1 MESGQAQ
8 AGERGEAGA
17 PPLSIRGLA
26 VRLHQGEHVIHALR
40 GVDFD
45 VARGE
50 IVALVGESGSGK
62 STLSLAV
69 QGLLSAGARPEVEGS
84 VLVDGTEIVGA
95 PGSTLRRVR
104 RESVRAIF
112 QDPMTSLNPT
122 MRVGH
127 QLAEAARDDR
137 PPEAWLERVGIKQ
150 PARRVHAFPHE
161 LSGGERQRV
170 MIAMAMSGKPV
181 LVLADEPTTALDVTV
196 QSQIL
201 ELIRALQRDSGTAFV
216 FVTHDLAVATTVADR
231 IAVIY
236 GGRIVE
242 SGGVE
247 QVVANPAH
255 PYTAALLEAR
265 FGLDADK
272 SHQLPTLRGEPA
284 SATLVEDA
292 CTFAPRC
299 LLARDDCRSS
309 RPPLAPVGQ
318 HDGRA
323 ACLHSDQV
331 TPELWSRTADAWSR
345 VPAEAPEPIVVVENL
360 RKAFTLRGRG
370 RTDEVVA
377 LEDVNLTM
385 RQGEAVAIVGESGS
399 GKSTLLKVIAGL
411 ATADSGTC
419 RHTSRVRPQMVFQDA
434 AASLT
439 PWIKIGDLAR
449 ERLRPLGLSPA
460 EQEQR
465 IASALERVGLS
476 PSLSRRLP
484 AQLSGGQ
491 QQRAAIARAIIVP
504 PDLLLCDEPVSG
516 MDVSLAAAILNLLG
530 ELRRELGMALLFVT
544 HDLSAARFIA
554 DRMLVMQR
562 GRLVE
567 DGTSEQIVTAPGNDY
582 TRELLASMPRAEVS
596 S

>member
-1 MESGQAQ
+1 
-8 AGERGEAGA
+8 
-17 PPLSIRGLA
+17 
-26 VRLHQGEHVIHALR
+26 VRLHQRDHAVHALR
-40 GVDFD
+40 GVDLE

-69 QGLLSAGARPEVEGS
+69 QGLLSAAARPDVNGS
-84 VLVDGTEIVGA
+84 IRVDGTEVVGA
-95 PGSTLRRVR
+95 PDSTLRRVR
-104 RESVRAIF
+104 RELVRSIF

-122 MRVGH
+122 MRVGR

-137 PPEAWLERVGIKQ
+137 APEAWLERVGIKQ
-150 PARRVHAFPHE
+150 AKSRVHAYPHE

-196 QSQIL
+196 QAQIL
-201 ELIRALQRDSGTAFV
+201 ELIRELRRDSGTAFV

-242 SGGVE
+242 SGSVE
-247 QVVANPAH
+247 QVIAGPAH
-255 PYTAALLEAR
+255 PYSAALLEAR

-272 SHQLPTLRGEPA
+272 GHQLPTLRGDPA
-284 SATLVEDA
+284 SATMIDDA
-292 CTFAPRC
+292 CAFAPRC
-299 LLARDDCRSS
+299 LLARDDCRSV
-309 RPPLAPVGQ
+309 RPPLLPVRQ
-318 HDGRA
+318 HDGSA
-323 ACLHSDQV
+323 ACLHSDEV
-331 TPELWSRTADAWSR
+331 TPELWARTADAWSR
-345 VPAEAPEPIVVVENL
+345 TPAEPPDPIVVVEGL
-360 RKAFTLRGRG
+360 SKTFALKGRG
-370 RTDEVVA
+370 RSGEVAA

-385 RQGEAVAIVGESGS
+385 RKGEAVAIVGESGS

-411 ATADSGTC
+411 ATADAGTC
-419 RHTSRVRPQMVFQDA
+419 RHTSDVRPQMVFQDA

-439 PWIKIGDLAR
+439 PWMKIGDLAR
-449 ERLRPLGLSPA
+449 ERLKPLGLPPA
-460 EQEQR
+460 EQEHR
-465 IASALERVGLS
+465 IATALERVGLS
-476 PSLSRRLP
+476 PSLANRLP

-567 DGTSEQIVTAPGNDY
+567 DGSSEQIVSAPTNDY
-582 TRELLASMPRAEVS
+582 TRELLASMPGAGVVS
-596 S
+596 

>member
-8 AGERGEAGA
+8 AEGRGDGA
-17 PPLSIRGLA
+17 APLSIRDLE

-69 QGLLSAGARPEVEGS
+69 QGLVSAGARPEVEGS
-84 VLVDGTEIVGA
+84 ILVDGTEIVDA

-104 RESVRAIF
+104 RESVRSIF

-122 MRVGH
+122 MRVGQ

-137 PPEAWLERVGIKQ
+137 PPEAWLERVGIAQ

-201 ELIRALQRDSGTAFV
+201 ELIRELRRDSGTAFV

-242 SGGVE
+242 SGAVE
-247 QVVANPAH
+247 QVVARPAH
-255 PYTAALLEAR
+255 PYSAALLEAR

-272 SHQLPTLRGEPA
+272 SHQLPTLRGDPA
-284 SATLVEDA
+284 LATVLDDA
-292 CTFAPRC
+292 CAFAPRC
-299 LLARDDCRSS
+299 LIARDECRAT
-309 RPPLAPVGQ
+309 RPPLVPVSQ

-323 ACLHSDQV
+323 ACLYSDQV
-331 TPELWSRTADAWSR
+331 TAELWSRTADAWSR
-345 VPAEAPEPIVVVENL
+345 MPAEAPEPIVVVENL
-360 RKAFTLRGRG
+360 RKTFTLRGRG
-370 RTDEVVA
+370 RSGEVVA
-377 LEDVNLTM
+377 LDDVNLTM
-385 RQGEAVAIVGESGS
+385 RKGEAVAIVGESGS
-399 GKSTLLKVIAGL
+399 REVVAAQGDRGPGDRRLGQLHARQQGPAADGLPGRRRVAHAVDEDRRPGSRAPEAARPLARRSRSCASRTRSSASASRRRCRAG
-411 ATADSGTC
+411 C
-419 RHTSRVRPQMVFQDA
+419 RRSSRAVSSSERRSRARSSSRRISCSATSR
-434 AASLT
+434 
-439 PWIKIGDLAR
+439 
-449 ERLRPLGLSPA
+449 
-460 EQEQR
+460 
-465 IASALERVGLS
+465 
-476 PSLSRRLP
+476 
-484 AQLSGGQ
+484 
-491 QQRAAIARAIIVP
+491 
-504 PDLLLCDEPVSG
+504 
-516 MDVSLAAAILNLLG
+516 
-530 ELRRELGMALLFVT
+530 
-544 HDLSAARFIA
+544 SAAWTSRSPRRSSTCWA
-554 DRMLVMQR
+554 SCGASSAWPCCSSRTTSPRPASSPTGCWSCSD

-567 DGTSEQIVTAPGNDY
+567 DGTSEQIVTAPDNAY

-596 S
+596 

>member
-1 MESGQAQ
+1 MVGGEAQ
-8 AGERGEAGA
+8 AETQDDAGA
-17 PPLSIRGLA
+17 PPLSIRDLE
-26 VRLHQGEHVIHALR
+26 VRLHQRDQVVHALR

-84 VLVDGTEIVGA
+84 IRVDGTEVVKA
-95 PGSTLRRVR
+95 PDSTLRRVR
-104 RESVRAIF
+104 RELVRSIF

-122 MRVGH
+122 MRVGR

-137 PPEAWLERVGIKQ
+137 APAAWLERVGIKQ
-150 PARRVHAFPHE
+150 AKSRVNAYPHE

-196 QSQIL
+196 QAQIL
-201 ELIRALQRDSGTAFV
+201 ELIRELRRDSGTAFV

-242 SGGVE
+242 SGSVE
-247 QVVANPAH
+247 EVIASPAH
-255 PYTAALLEAR
+255 PYSAALLEAR
-265 FGLDADK
+265 FNLDADK
-272 SHQLPTLRGEPA
+272 GHQLPTLRGDPA
-284 SATLVEDA
+284 SATLIEHA
-292 CTFAPRC
+292 CAFAPRC
-299 LLARDDCRSS
+299 LLARDDCRST
-309 RPPLAPVGQ
+309 RPPLTPVRQ
-318 HDGRA
+318 HEGLA

-331 TPELWSRTADAWSR
+331 TAELWERTADAWSR
-345 VPAEAPEPIVVVENL
+345 TPAEPPDPIVVIEHL
-360 RKAFTLRGRG
+360 RKTFTLRGRNKSG
-370 RTDEVVA
+370 EVVA
-377 LEDVNLTM
+377 LDDVNLTM
-385 RQGEAVAIVGESGS
+385 RKGEAVAIVGESGS
-399 GKSTLLKVIAGL
+399 GKSSLLKVIAGL
-411 ATADSGTC
+411 APADSGVC
-419 RHTSRVRPQMVFQDA
+419 RHESSVRPQMVFQDA

-439 PWIKIGDLAR
+439 PWMKIGDLAR
-449 ERLRPLGLSPA
+449 ERLKPLGLSPA

-476 PSLSRRLP
+476 PSLAGRLP

-567 DGTSEQIVTAPGNDY
+567 DGTSEQIVTAPTNDY
-582 TRELLASMPRAEVS
+582 TRELLASMPGAGVV
-596 S
+596 

>member
-1 MESGQAQ
+1 M
-8 AGERGEAGA
+8 ERGEAQDEKPAEAG
-17 PPLSIRGLA
+17 PLPLSIRDLE
-26 VRLHQGEHVIHALR
+26 VRLHQRDQVVHALR

-69 QGLLSAGARPEVEGS
+69 QGLLSAAARPEVTGS
-84 VLVDGTEIVGA
+84 VLVDGTEVVGA

-104 RESVRAIF
+104 RERVRSIF

-137 PPEAWLERVGIKQ
+137 PPEAWLERVGIAQ
-150 PARRVHAFPHE
+150 PARRVNAFPHE

-196 QSQIL
+196 QAQIL
-201 ELIRALQRDSGTAFV
+201 ELIRELRRDSDTAFV

-242 SGGVE
+242 SGSVE

-255 PYTAALLEAR
+255 PYSAALLEAR

-272 SHQLPTLRGEPA
+272 GHQLPTLRGDPA
-284 SATLVEDA
+284 SATMIEDA
-292 CTFAPRC
+292 CSFAPRC
-299 LLARDDCRSS
+299 LLARDDCRAT
-309 RPPLAPVGQ
+309 RPPLAPVRQ

-323 ACLHSDQV
+323 ACLHSDEV
-331 TPELWSRTADAWSR
+331 TPELWQRTASPWSR
-345 VPAEAPEPIVVVENL
+345 APTEPPEPIVVIENL
-360 RKAFTLRGRG
+360 RQTFMLRGRDKSG
-370 RTDEVVA
+370 KVVA
-377 LEDVNLTM
+377 LDGVNLTM
-385 RQGEAVAIVGESGS
+385 RKGEAVAIVGESGS
-399 GKSTLLKVIAGL
+399 GKSSLLKVIAGL

-419 RHTSRVRPQMVFQDA
+419 RHESSVRPQMVFQDA

-439 PWIKIGDLAR
+439 PWMKIGDLAR
-449 ERLRPLGLSPA
+449 ERLKPLGLTAA

-465 IASALERVGLS
+465 IATALERVGLS
-476 PSLSRRLP
+476 PSLASRLP

-567 DGTSEQIVTAPGNDY
+567 DGTSEQIVSAPTNDY
-582 TRELLASMPRAEVS
+582 TRELLASMPGAGVV
-596 S
+596 

>member
-1 MESGQAQ
+1 VVGGEAQ
-8 AGERGEAGA
+8 AGKRDDAGA
-17 PPLSIRGLA
+17 PPLSIRDLG
-26 VRLHQGEHVIHALR
+26 VRLHQRDQVVHALR

-69 QGLLSAGARPEVEGS
+69 QGLLSAAARPEVTGS

-95 PGSTLRRVR
+95 PDSTLRRVR
-104 RESVRAIF
+104 RERVRSIF

-122 MRVGH
+122 MRVGR

-137 PPEAWLERVGIKQ
+137 PPEAWLERVGIAQ
-150 PARRVHAFPHE
+150 PARRVNAYPHE

-170 MIAMAMSGKPV
+170 MIAMAMSGRPV

-196 QSQIL
+196 QAQIL
-201 ELIRALQRDSGTAFV
+201 ELIRELRRDSGTAFV

-242 SGGVE
+242 SGSVE
-247 QVVANPAH
+247 EVIANPAH
-255 PYTAALLEAR
+255 PYSAALLEAR

-272 SHQLPTLRGEPA
+272 GHQLPTLRGDPA
-284 SATLVEDA
+284 SATLIEDA
-292 CTFAPRC
+292 CAFAPRC
-299 LLARDDCRSS
+299 LLARDDCRST
-309 RPPLAPVGQ
+309 RPPLAPVHQ

-323 ACLHSDQV
+323 ACLHSDEV
-331 TPELWSRTADAWSR
+331 TPELWQRTADAWSR
-345 VPAEAPEPIVVVENL
+345 APAEPPDAIVVIENL
-360 RKAFTLRGRG
+360 RKTFTLRGRDKSG
-370 RTDEVVA
+370 EVVA
-377 LEDVNLTM
+377 LDDVNLTM
-385 RQGEAVAIVGESGS
+385 RKGEAVAIVGESGS
-399 GKSTLLKVIAGL
+399 GKSSLLKVIAGL
-411 ATADSGTC
+411 ATADSGVC
-419 RHTSRVRPQMVFQDA
+419 RHESTVRPQMVFQDA

-439 PWIKIGDLAR
+439 PWMKIGDLAR
-449 ERLRPLGLSPA
+449 ERLKPLGLPAA
-460 EQEQR
+460 EQQQR
-465 IASALERVGLS
+465 IAAALERVGLS
-476 PSLSRRLP
+476 PSLSSRLP

-567 DGTSEQIVTAPGNDY
+567 DGTSEQIVSAPTNDY
-582 TRELLASMPRAEVS
+582 TRELLASMPGAEVAG
-596 S
+596 